1 MPFYQRF
8 SNIMEKNRKPFFV
21 LFVLL
26 MFLSVAG
33 IFQLRVD
40 PDLMIFMPNHSPSK
54 TAFDEMNRVFE
65 NGDELIILLHTQ
77 KDSLDEQTCS
87 TIVNLHD
94 TLSALPGIAYVISPV
109 ANHQIIDRGFSG
121 EVSSL
126 KLHDG
131 EWKVFMSLFADSSL
145 SQQDIFQIESLLED
159 TEIPYDIT
167 GTAFLQK
174 RLIDFVMQ
182 LLLYHPFISAF
193 LLFIVFGLQMRSTKA
208 TLMSIIPA
216 VVGAV
221 WALGLAGWIGKEISI
236 VTATAPIFTIVIG
249 SANGLHF
256 ISHYLESIGCGKRK
270 KEAVSATLQLVGVP
284 MIITAVTSIAGFLS
298 LLIMDTNAVRE
309 LAVFTSVGI
318 AFAGIAAWF
327 VLPLFLINVI
337 NFKSITR
344 LPLVTGQRFKKLWG
358 VPTYILTI
366 LIIVI
371 ALWGF
376 PLVKTDFNQ
385 LSMFKPSTDVA
396 QSAETIA
403 EVQGGSLPVYVYI
416 QHESDILD
424 ENLKSGIT
432 LFSDSLRQFGKV
444 ISPYETI
451 DQIVDS
457 PLLRM
462 LRMFSSERTIIS
474 DLLEQNDLPLQY
486 MINLEEEAARI
497 TILPLNINHTSLSG
511 MQQIA
516 KSVDIPG
523 ASVVVTGISYIM
535 DDLNQDMIE
544 NLKNTLILSVII
556 MFVLLLIAFR
566 KLIPALI
573 SLVPILITTLFLYG
587 FLGLSGLSLTLFTAT
602 VFSITIGVGVD
613 YAVHLTSVALKLK
626 NVDLA
631 FNYVA
636 RPVVTN
642 ALGLTIGVAA
652 LVTSPLAFH
661 FHVSV
666 MIWVTMMLSMFLS
679 LSLLPTLLNSYF
691 KRTIK

>member
-8 SNIMEKNRKPFFV
+8 SNIMEKGRKPFFV

-26 MFLSVAG
+26 MLLSVAG
-33 IFQLRVD
+33 ILQLKIN

-65 NGDELIILLHTQ
+65 NGDELIVLLHTQ
-77 KDSLDEQTCS
+77 KDSLDEQTCN

-94 TLSALPGIAYVISPV
+94 TLSALPGIAYIISPV
-109 ANHQIIDRGFSG
+109 VNHQIVDQGFSS
-121 EVSSL
+121 EISSL
-126 KLHDG
+126 KLHEG

-145 SQQDIFQIESLLED
+145 SQHDIYQIESLLAD
-159 TEIPYDIT
+159 TGIPYDIT

-174 RLIDFVMQ
+174 RLVDFVMQ

-193 LLFIVFGLQMRSTKA
+193 LLFMVFGLQMRSMKA

-216 VVGAV
+216 IIGAM
-221 WALGLAGWIGKEISI
+221 WALGFAGWIGKEVSI
-236 VTATAPIFTIVIG
+236 ITATAPIFTIVIG

-256 ISHYLESIGCGKRK
+256 ISHYLESLSGGKRK
-270 KEAVSATLQLVGVP
+270 KEAVSAALQLVGVP
-284 MIITAVTSIAGFLS
+284 MIITAVTSIGGFLS
-298 LLIMDTNAVRE
+298 LLIMNTSAVRE
-309 LAVFTSVGI
+309 LAVFTAIGI

-337 NFKSITR
+337 NFKPITR
-344 LPLVTGQRFKKLWG
+344 PPLITGQGLKKLWG

-366 LIIVI
+366 LIIAM
-371 ALWGF
+371 ALWGS

-385 LSMFKPSTDVA
+385 LSMFKRSTDVA
-396 QSAETIA
+396 QSAETIT
-403 EVQGGSLPVYVYI
+403 EVLGGSLPVYVYI
-416 QHESDILD
+416 QHENDILD
-424 ENLKSGIT
+424 ENLKSGIA
-432 LFSDSLRQFGKV
+432 LLSDSLRQFGKV

-457 PLLRM
+457 PLLHM
-462 LRMFSSERTIIS
+462 LRLFSSERTIIS

-486 MINLEEEAARI
+486 MINLEEEAVKM
-497 TILPLNINHTSLSG
+497 TVFPFDINHASLSG

-516 KSVDIPG
+516 QSADISG
-523 ASVVVTGISYIM
+523 ASIVVTGISYIM

-544 NLKNTLILSVII
+544 NLKNTLILSVVI
-556 MFVLLLIAFR
+556 MFILLFITFR
-566 KLIPALI
+566 KLIPVLI

-587 FLGLSGLSLTLFTAT
+587 FLGLSGLSLTLFTAI

-661 FHVSV
+661 LHVSI

-679 LSLLPTLLNSYF
+679 LSLLPTLLNSYL
-691 KRTIK
+691 KKTIK